1 MILSGKVYTA
11 EELYEIGVVDMLAE
25 DLRGEMAV
33 YDYIRKE
40 NRAANGYRALG
51 AAEGP
56 RQSDPYRQMLDL
68 DHKLLTIKI
77 SDL

>member
-1 MILSGKVYTA
+1 M
-11 EELYEIGVVDMLAE
+11 GVVDVLAE
-25 DLRGEMAV
+25 DLHGEMAV

-40 NRAANGYRALG
+40 KPCRQRLSRTGRG
-51 AAEGP
+51 EGP
-56 RQSDPYRQMLDL
+56 RQSDRYRQMLDL